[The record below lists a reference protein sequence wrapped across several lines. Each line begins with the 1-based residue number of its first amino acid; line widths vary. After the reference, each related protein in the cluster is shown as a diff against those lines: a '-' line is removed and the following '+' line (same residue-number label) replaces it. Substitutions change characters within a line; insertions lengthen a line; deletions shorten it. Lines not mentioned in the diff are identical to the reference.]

1 MRLQFFRISL
11 LSSREDAVELN
22 QFLASHRVLSID
34 RQFVADAGS
43 SFWTVCVTWME
54 GDGAKSGSNTSPKD
68 RGTIDYREVLPE
80 NEFRMFATLRTL
92 RKEIA
97 EKEDVPAYAL
107 FSNHQLAEMVRRRVT
122 SSSQLSEIA
131 GIGPA
136 RIEKYGERFLCELK
150 KEIAADGPPEK
161 GAADEANPRPT

>member
-11 LSSREDAVELN
+11 LSCRDDAVELN
-22 QFLASHRVLSID
+22 EFLASHRVLSVD
-34 RQFVADAGS
+34 RQLVADGS
-43 SFWTVCVTWME
+43 NSFWTVCVTWLE
-54 GDGAKSGSNTSPKD
+54 GDGGRSASSTSNKD
-68 RGTIDYREVLPE
+68 RGKIDYREVLPE

-107 FSNHQLAEMVRRRVT
+107 FTNYQLAEMVRKRVT
-122 SSSQLSEIA
+122 SLTELSEIP

-136 RIEKYGERFLCELK
+136 RIEKYGERFLFELA
-150 KEIAADGPPEK
+150 KEISADGPPDK
-161 GAADEANPRPT
+161 GAADETNPHST